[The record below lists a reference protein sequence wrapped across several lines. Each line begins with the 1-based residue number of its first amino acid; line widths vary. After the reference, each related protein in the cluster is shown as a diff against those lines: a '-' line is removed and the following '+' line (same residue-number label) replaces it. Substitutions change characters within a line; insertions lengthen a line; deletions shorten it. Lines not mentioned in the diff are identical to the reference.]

1 METLACAAPIH
12 ATTANQQFYATTAPF
27 AAEQAKC
34 QTLHDGQ
41 NDKQENPPGKCCKN
55 NRKLNNVVNY
65 LSNSLAF

>member
-1 METLACAAPIH
+1 METFAGAAPIH

-55 NRKLNNVVNY
+55 NRKLTRLCRLFND
-65 LSNSLAF
+65 SLAF